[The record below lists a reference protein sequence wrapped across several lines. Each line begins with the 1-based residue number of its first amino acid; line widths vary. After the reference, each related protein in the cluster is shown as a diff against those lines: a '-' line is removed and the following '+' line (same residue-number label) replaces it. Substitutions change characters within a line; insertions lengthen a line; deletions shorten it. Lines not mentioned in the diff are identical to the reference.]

1 MGHWFSPRLC
11 EAGREEDGKSQ
22 DALKNADAALSG
34 GMGRQVWGPQEKT
47 TQVNHGKNRLSN
59 ISISFY
65 LNCSHF
71 YSPAYSVSLGSDH
84 VFKGGQ

>member
-34 GMGRQVWGPQEKT
+34 GMGVCGGPRRQDNTAESWEEQT
-47 TQVNHGKNRLSN
+47 W
-59 ISISFY
+59 
-65 LNCSHF
+65 
-71 YSPAYSVSLGSDH
+71 
-84 VFKGGQ
+84 